1 MGSTV
6 VTGENNYT
14 TWGIEPGI
22 GYSDTHGATSVFGV
36 QVGTSS
42 VSADA
47 VVKDDGSLSAISLPS
62 IESLEISYKR
72 ILSRDD
78 KTNKSNRIS
87 LGTAQD
93 GRLLTL
99 PIGLY
104 AEWGEASGDRAGG
117 FGGTIGPRLMS
128 RVDRLETNVPTLQLG
143 AEVLAQIGT
152 RKINGDFT
160 GDMGVI
166 AGIRLS
172 VGSAENSVSF

>member
-1 MGSTV
+1 MGYE

-14 TWGIEPGI
+14 SFGIEPGV
-22 GYSDTHGATSVFGV
+22 GYSQTHGATSLFGV
-36 QVGTSS
+36 QMGVSS

-47 VVKDDGSLSAISLPS
+47 VIDDTGRVSVASLPS
-62 IESLEISYKR
+62 ISSLEIGYKR
-72 ILSRDD
+72 IVSKDD
-78 KTNKSNRIS
+78 KTNKSNRVS

-93 GRLLTL
+93 GRVLTL
-99 PIGLY
+99 PISLY
-104 AEWGEASGDRAGG
+104 AEWGEAGGDRAGG

-128 RVDRLETNVPTLQLG
+128 GVNRLNTNVPTLQLG

-160 GDMGVI
+160 GDVGVL

-172 VGSAENSVSF
+172 VGSAENSIGF